1 MKYDDLILDCSGDCK
16 NCEVTLECQYQ
27 TAVGAEKQRLLDE
40 LNKRDNSLEQTTC
53 NDTTCEE
60 VPTEEVSGE
69 EVPTEEVSGEEM
81 PTEEVSGEEV
91 FELAETCEDCCECQV
106 IVPTKEQ
113 VDGVF
118 CEVFNLPTC
127 TDECEEAQVTTPT
140 SEQVEQ
146 AFNEVFNLPTAC
158 EQVESEALDE
168 QVVDE
173 CEMAQ
178 VTTPTSEQVEQVFNE
193 VFNLPTACEQVE
205 SEALDEQGIDEP
217 VEVIEQASESPAEP
231 TNEPAIEQVAEQVV
245 ETATEP
251 TTEPTTEQV
260 TETVEAPASEV
271 QSETPAEVDKKAE
284 KETFKLVPPPN
295 NQELMDSMCA
305 KRARK
310 LLYRPTETLISA
322 TFTVLGTDKKNEIG
336 EKVKDVID
344 AEIKQG
350 VKVGYLD
357 KFDGLTSSEIKEEYE
372 DDICYE
378 YADQEFK
385 KTGVIYDGKKIKV
398 YIYDWDGKACH
409 HIGYIDTELA
419 KDFIPYF
426 ENKEEYSFDVC
437 GIITG
442 GKGKRVVKVGNT
454 LKIVKEKG
462 VPIGVDVD
470 IAIIKRKD

>member
-60 VPTEEVSGE
+60 VPTEEVSGG
-69 EVPTEEVSGEEM
+69 EV

-146 AFNEVFNLPTAC
+146 
-158 EQVESEALDE
+158 
-168 QVVDE
+168 
-173 CEMAQ
+173 
-178 VTTPTSEQVEQVFNE
+178 VFNE

-231 TNEPAIEQVAEQVV
+231 TNEPATEQVAEQVA

-310 LLYRPTETLISA
+310 LLYRPAETLISA
-322 TFTVLGTDKKNEIG
+322 TFTVLGTDKKNEFG

>member
-69 EVPTEEVSGEEM
+69 EV
-81 PTEEVSGEEV
+81 

-146 AFNEVFNLPTAC
+146 
-158 EQVESEALDE
+158 
-168 QVVDE
+168 
-173 CEMAQ
+173 
-178 VTTPTSEQVEQVFNE
+178 VFNE

-205 SEALDEQGIDEP
+205 SETLDEQGIDEP

-231 TNEPAIEQVAEQVV
+231 TNEPATEQVAEQVA

-310 LLYRPTETLISA
+310 LLYRPAETLISA

>member
-60 VPTEEVSGE
+60 APTEEVSGG
-69 EVPTEEVSGEEM
+69 EV

-127 TDECEEAQVTTPT
+127 TDECEKAQVTTPT

-173 CEMAQ
+173 
-178 VTTPTSEQVEQVFNE
+178 
-193 VFNLPTACEQVE
+193 
-205 SEALDEQGIDEP
+205 P

-251 TTEPTTEQV
+251 TTEQV

-271 QSETPAEVDKKAE
+271 QSETPAEIDKKAE

>member
-69 EVPTEEVSGEEM
+69 EVPTEEVSGGEV

-127 TDECEEAQVTTPT
+127 TDECE
-140 SEQVEQ
+140 
-146 AFNEVFNLPTAC
+146 
-158 EQVESEALDE
+158 
-168 QVVDE
+168 
-173 CEMAQ
+173 MAQ

-205 SEALDEQGIDEP
+205 SEALDEQVVDEP

-231 TNEPAIEQVAEQVV
+231 TNEPATEQVAEQVA

-251 TTEPTTEQV
+251 TTEPTAEQV

-310 LLYRPTETLISA
+310 LLYRPAETLISA

>member
-40 LNKRDNSLEQTTC
+40 LNKRDDSLEQTTC

-60 VPTEEVSGE
+60 VPTEEVSGG
-69 EVPTEEVSGEEM
+69 EVPA
-81 PTEEVSGEEV
+81 EEVSGEEV

-168 QVVDE
+168 Q
-173 CEMAQ
+173 
-178 VTTPTSEQVEQVFNE
+178 
-193 VFNLPTACEQVE
+193 
-205 SEALDEQGIDEP
+205 GIDEP

-231 TNEPAIEQVAEQVV
+231 TNEPAIEQVAEQVA

-251 TTEPTTEQV
+251 TTEPTAEQV

-310 LLYRPTETLISA
+310 LLYRPAETLISA

>member
-60 VPTEEVSGE
+60 VPTEEVSGG
-69 EVPTEEVSGEEM
+69 EV

-168 QVVDE
+168 Q
-173 CEMAQ
+173 
-178 VTTPTSEQVEQVFNE
+178 
-193 VFNLPTACEQVE
+193 
-205 SEALDEQGIDEP
+205 GIDEP

-231 TNEPAIEQVAEQVV
+231 TNEPATEQVAEQVA

-310 LLYRPTETLISA
+310 LLYRPAETLISA
-322 TFTVLGTDKKNEIG
+322 TFTVLGTDKKNEFG

>member
-60 VPTEEVSGE
+60 VPTEEVSGG
-69 EVPTEEVSGEEM
+69 EV

-168 QVVDE
+168 Q
-173 CEMAQ
+173 
-178 VTTPTSEQVEQVFNE
+178 
-193 VFNLPTACEQVE
+193 
-205 SEALDEQGIDEP
+205 GIDEP

-231 TNEPAIEQVAEQVV
+231 TNEPATEQVAEQVA

-271 QSETPAEVDKKAE
+271 QSETPAEVAKKAE

-310 LLYRPTETLISA
+310 LLYRPAETLISA

-350 VKVGYLD
+350 LKVGYLD

>member
-60 VPTEEVSGE
+60 VPTEEVSGG
-69 EVPTEEVSGEEM
+69 EV

-168 QVVDE
+168 Q
-173 CEMAQ
+173 
-178 VTTPTSEQVEQVFNE
+178 
-193 VFNLPTACEQVE
+193 
-205 SEALDEQGIDEP
+205 GIDEP

-231 TNEPAIEQVAEQVV
+231 TTGPATEQVAEQVA

-310 LLYRPTETLISA
+310 LLYRPAETLISA
-322 TFTVLGTDKKNEIG
+322 TFTVLGTDKKNEFG

-398 YIYDWDGKACH
+398 YIYGWDGKACH